1 MSTDKL
7 LIFLADDD
15 EDDCMFFSDALQ
27 ELSMKTEV
35 KTFGNGVDLM
45 ASLLNGESILPD
57 LVFLDLYMPL
67 MDGEECLADIRDE
80 DSLTDIPVIMYSTSF
95 DEEKINILKEKGADR
110 YLQKPSSYT
119 ELITG
124 LRCTIE
130 SIGAQESKMDNFIVR
145 Y

>member
-1 MSTDKL
+1 
-7 LIFLADDD
+7 
-15 EDDCMFFSDALQ
+15 
-27 ELSMKTEV
+27 
-35 KTFGNGVDLM
+35 
-45 ASLLNGESILPD
+45 
-57 LVFLDLYMPL
+57 

-130 SIGAQESKMDNFIVR
+130 SIEAQESKMDNFIVR